1 MVIFH
6 WEELLKKEV
15 SLIDDFVP
23 EVSIPEKCR
32 FMTVIIKS
40 TDFLPVSAPFTSTI
54 DIQISF
60 ISGVR
65 SSRLYLSLLCVP
77 ITLFI
82 LSNARRKNVSI

>member
-6 WEELLKKEV
+6 WEELLKKEL

-40 TDFLPVSAPFTSTI
+40 TDFLPKPQV
-54 DIQISF
+54 
-60 ISGVR
+60 
-65 SSRLYLSLLCVP
+65 
-77 ITLFI
+77 
-82 LSNARRKNVSI
+82 